1 MKYNG
6 RTVGYLLQLE
16 EGMIAFQY
24 GEDWIKSGFSISPL
38 SLPLRNDV
46 FVSRKKTFD
55 GLYGVFADSLPDG
68 WGELLFRRMLYK
80 KGIDPDKL
88 SPLTKLTLISKNG
101 LGGLEYEPSSPLKTM
116 DFDYT
121 LDDLSLEAE
130 KILENEDDGSNL
142 DRVYEFGGSSGG
154 ARPKAHIK
162 IENEDW
168 IVKFPGK
175 MDPKNIGRKEFE
187 ANALA
192 KACGIDVNEFRLFD
206 SKICSGYFGVKRFD
220 RKEEGKVHVVS
231 LAALL
236 ETTHRIP
243 NLDYCHLFQ
252 ITNLICKDQNSLYE
266 VFKRMC
272 FNVFYGN
279 KDDHGKN
286 FSFLYDEETHSYKL
300 SPAYDLTATPNKA
313 EHEMTVNGNRN
324 PTEEDLFK
332 VAAKFKLS
340 SEKCKEIVENIKH
353 VLKI

>member
-1 MKYNG
+1 
-6 RTVGYLLQLE
+6 
-16 EGMIAFQY
+16 
-24 GEDWIKSGFSISPL
+24 
-38 SLPLRNDV
+38 
-46 FVSRKKTFD
+46 
-55 GLYGVFADSLPDG
+55 
-68 WGELLFRRMLYK
+68 MLYK

-101 LGGLEYEPSSPLKTM
+101 LGGLEYEPSSPLETM

-142 DRVYEFGGSSGG
+142 DRVYQFGGSSGG

-220 RKEEGKVHVVS
+220 RKEEGKVHMVS
-231 LAALL
+231 LAA
-236 ETTHRIP
+236 
-243 NLDYCHLFQ
+243 F
-252 ITNLICKDQNSLYE
+252 LILII
-266 VFKRMC
+266 VIFFKLPILSVKTKIHYTKSSKEC
-272 FNVFYGN
+272 VLTFFYGN

-286 FSFLYDEETHSYKL
+286 FSFLYEEEAHSYKL
-300 SPAYDLTATPNKA
+300 SPVYDLTATPNKA